1 MVRTSPCPPEKSYT
15 IVTVFVD
22 TNVLV
27 SARDRSEADKQRRAA
42 EWMGSLWETGL
53 GRLSYQV
60 IQEYYVT
67 LTTKLDPPRSTEDAR
82 DDVTALGAWK
92 PTGIDHRTIEGA
104 WDVQDRFGYSWWDS
118 LIVAAAL
125 QSGSQYLLT
134 EDLQTGQMIDTM
146 TIISP
151 FDQEPEKIL
160 RGL

>member
-1 MVRTSPCPPEKSYT
+1 M
-15 IVTVFVD
+15 TVFVD

-27 SARDRSEADKQRRAA
+27 YARDRSEADKQRRAA

-82 DDVTALGAWK
+82 DDVTALGAWR
-92 PTGIDHRTIEGA
+92 PVGIDQRTIAGA
-104 WDVQDRFGYSWWDS
+104 WEVQNAYGYSWWDS
-118 LIVAAAL
+118 LIVATAL
-125 QSGSQYLLT
+125 QSGSRYLLT
-134 EDLQTGQMIDTM
+134 EDLQTGQVIDTI

-151 FDQEPEKIL
+151 FGEEPEEIL
-160 RGL
+160 AGL

>member
-1 MVRTSPCPPEKSYT
+1 MTRTS
-15 IVTVFVD
+15 FVY
-22 TNVLV
+22 
-27 SARDRSEADKQRRAA
+27 ARDRSEADKQRRAA

-82 DDVTALGAWK
+82 DDVTALGAWN
-92 PTGIDHRTIEGA
+92 PVGIDHRTIEGA
-104 WDVQDRFGYSWWDS
+104 WDVQDHYGYSWWDS

-125 QSGSQYLLT
+125 QSGSRYLLT
-134 EDLQTGQMIDTM
+134 EDLQTGLVIDTM

-151 FDQEPEKIL
+151 FAQEPEEIL
-160 RGL
+160 PGL